1 MWFGYQKVLLTGK
14 IRRAKKCLNCWWKRH
29 AGLSEVWKHA
39 DSNAPS
45 PKPLNSTQSESKCC
59 GPLQEVTG
67 PSFYHFFLTER
78 NRALAEPQ
86 KIKRLD
92 VHIYIFRLLH
102 WRWIHQACPFNGQL
116 GRVAMLNKWNASFL
130 LHSQRNRKKVFVN
143 VSSVRGRCNA
153 QSHIISVLC
162 GKKWHLQNE
171 SLK

>member
-1 MWFGYQKVLLTGK
+1 MFKLLVKKTRKVKWGLKTCGL
-14 IRRAKKCLNCWWKRH
+14 KC
-29 AGLSEVWKHA
+29 SESETFKL
-39 DSNAPS
+39 D
-45 PKPLNSTQSESKCC
+45 SESKCC

-86 KIKRLD
+86 EIKRLD

-130 LHSQRNRKKVFVN
+130 LHSKRNRKKVFVN
-143 VSSVRGRCNA
+143 VSLVRGRCNA
-153 QSHIISVLC
+153 QSHIISVLG